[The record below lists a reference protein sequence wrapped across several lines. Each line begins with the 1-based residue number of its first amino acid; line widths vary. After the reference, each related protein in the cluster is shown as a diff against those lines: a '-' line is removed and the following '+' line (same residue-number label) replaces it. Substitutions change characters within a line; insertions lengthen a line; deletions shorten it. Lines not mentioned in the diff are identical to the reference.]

1 MKAWKLKTIV
11 LLAIS
16 MCFFL
21 VGTLVMYAIPKYT
34 LADATV
40 QTTIENDDGFYM
52 SKGAQVRIPF
62 EEQEGYD
69 ATGIRFTVNLQEQ
82 YVTQLKNTYQEVTFY
97 SLIAINGADAVV
109 PETFTGETE
118 TTVIGNVAMLQWSE
132 KEYGTLADGW
142 YTRNITPTNMQKG
155 FDIKLTVRAVAKVV
169 DAENNV
175 VEEIRTFQRRYL
187 LEPASYRFHGRQ
199 SIQGRNYCRRS
210 FDQQR

>member
-21 VGTLVMYAIPKYT
+21 VGTLVMNAIPKYT

-52 SKGAQVRIPF
+52 SKGAQVRIPL

-82 YVTQLKNTYQEVTFY
+82 YP
-97 SLIAINGADAVV
+97 SSASRIAKKPGPV
-109 PETFTGETE
+109 PISSTC
-118 TTVIGNVAMLQWSE
+118 ML
-132 KEYGTLADGW
+132 
-142 YTRNITPTNMQKG
+142 
-155 FDIKLTVRAVAKVV
+155 
-169 DAENNV
+169 
-175 VEEIRTFQRRYL
+175 
-187 LEPASYRFHGRQ
+187 PASRPGNWRVMCAFSSSRHVSR
-199 SIQGRNYCRRS
+199 CEVRS
-210 FDQQR
+210 SV